1 MQKKLI
7 ALAVAGLAS
16 TAAFAQTN
24 VTIYGIVD
32 YGYAYRFDARGL
44 DATTNLLTNVGKPN
58 SASQFNSGQQS
69 GNRLGFK
76 GTEDLGNGLKAV
88 FLLEQGYQ
96 LDTGASASA
105 SSFYNRQAYVGL
117 SGGFGTVVG
126 GRLYTPH
133 YTFVSGL
140 DPFGAGTVGRY
151 NNVYS
156 IGASAVS
163 GSAFGNLTDPV
174 RVDNAL
180 AYISPSF
187 GGFTVTAA
195 MSNNAS
201 GDDSNSNNAQNNS
214 VYALLGQYTGG
225 AFTIGANYHYIAGG
239 SSVSSSPTTTA
250 TLPLSATNPSLNT
263 AGDTLTWTGV
273 RLATPTVWNSNP
285 INNVQNFTLGGSYD
299 FKVAKVMA
307 LYSWNNIDFDPLGGK
322 DIALNNYMLGATVP
336 FGKFTGKGSY
346 IYSDGNTAA
355 GGDAQQLALG
365 LDYNLSKR
373 TNLYSAYSWID
384 NSDKR
389 INGVGDA
396 SNSGSYSSGNG
407 YPGGVWQQGFQVGVR
422 HMF

>member
-24 VTIYGIVD
+24 VTIYGLVD
-32 YGYAYRFDARGL
+32 YGYAYRFDARGVDSL
-44 DATTNLLTNVGKPN
+44 VNGISANKPG
-58 SASQFNSGQQS
+58 SASQLNGGQQS

-88 FLLEQGYQ
+88 FLLEQGFN
-96 LDTGASASA
+96 LDTGSSASTD
-105 SSFYNRQAYVGL
+105 SFYNRQAYAGL

-156 IGASAVS
+156 IGAGAVA

-187 GGFTVTAA
+187 GGFTVTGAF
-195 MSNNAS
+195 SNNAS
-201 GDDSNSNNAQNNS
+201 GNDSTGNNAQNNT
-214 VYALLGQYTGG
+214 VMAILGKYDNGPL
-225 AFTIGANYHYIAGG
+225 TIGANYHYIAGG
-239 SSVSSSPTTTA
+239 SSVSTSPTSTVA
-250 TLPLSATNPSLNT
+250 SPFPAQCSLNA
-263 AGDTLTWTGV
+263 AGDTETCTGYV
-273 RLATPTVWNSNP
+273 ITNPTVWRSNP
-285 INNVQNFTLGGSYD
+285 IDNVQNFTLGGSYD

-307 LYSWNNIDFDPLGGK
+307 LYSWNNIDFTPLGGK

-336 FGKFTGKGSY
+336 FGKFVGKGSY

-396 SNSGSYSSGNG
+396 TANGSYSAGNG

>member
-32 YGYAYRFDARGL
+32 YGYSYRFDARGADSL
-44 DATTNLLTNVGKPN
+44 VNGVSLNKPG
-58 SASQFNSGQQS
+58 SSSQLNGGQQS

-88 FLLEQGYQ
+88 FLMEQGFN
-96 LDTGASASA
+96 LDTGAVQDTST
-105 SSFYNRQAYVGL
+105 FFNRQAYVGL
-117 SGGFGTVVG
+117 SGNFGTVVG

-156 IGASAVS
+156 PGAAATGVT
-163 GSAFGNLTDPV
+163 GGTFMDPV
-174 RVDNAL
+174 RVDNAI

-195 MSNNAS
+195 FSNNAA
-201 GDDSNSNNAQNNS
+201 GADSTNNNAQNNT

-225 AFTIGANYHYIAGG
+225 ALTVGANYHYIAGG
-239 SSVSSSPTTTA
+239 T
-250 TLPLSATNPSLNT
+250 SASWM
-263 AGDTLTWTGV
+263 DT
-273 RLATPTVWNSNP
+273 
-285 INNVQNFTLGGSYD
+285 IQNFTLGGSYD

-307 LYSWNNIDFDPLGGK
+307 LYSWNDIDYTLNGAGNAT
-322 DIALNNYMLGATVP
+322 INNYMLGATVP
-336 FGKFTGKGSY
+336 FGKFAAKGSY
-346 IYSDGNTAA
+346 IYSDGNTSA
-355 GGDAQQLALG
+355 GGDAQQIALG
-365 LDYNLSKR
+365 VDYNLSKR
-373 TNLYSAYSWID
+373 TNFYSAYSFID

-396 SNSGSYSSGNG
+396 MANGAYASQASSLQ
-407 YPGGVWQQGFQVGVR
+407 PAGVWQQGFQVGLR

>member
-24 VTIYGIVD
+24 VTIYGLVD
-32 YGYAYRFDARGL
+32 YGYAYRFDGRGL
-44 DATTNLLTNVGKPN
+44 DSTTNLINNAGKPN
-58 SASQFNSGQQS
+58 SASQLNGGQQS

-88 FLLEQGYQ
+88 FLLEQGFQ
-96 LDTGASASA
+96 LDTGASASS
-105 SSFYNRQAYVGL
+105 SSFYNRQAYAGL

-156 IGASAVS
+156 VAASAVA
-163 GSAFGNLTDPV
+163 GSAFGNLTDPI
-174 RVDNAL
+174 RVDNAV

-187 GGFTVTAA
+187 GGFTVTGAF
-195 MSNNAS
+195 SNNAS
-201 GDDSNSNNAQNNS
+201 GDDSVSNNSRNNT
-214 VYALLGQYTGG
+214 VYAVLGQFDSG
-225 AFTIGANYHYIAGG
+225 ALKLGANYHYIAMG
-239 SSVSSSPTTTA
+239 
-250 TLPLSATNPSLNT
+250 
-263 AGDTLTWTGV
+263 TG
-273 RLATPTVWNSNP
+273 LQA
-285 INNVQNFTLGGSYD
+285 IDNVQNFTLGGSFD

-307 LYSWNNIDFDPLGGK
+307 LYSWNEIDNSLATVK
-322 DIALNNYMLGATVP
+322 DVTLNNYMLGATVP
-336 FGKFTGKGSY
+336 FGKFAAKGSY
-346 IYSDGNTAA
+346 IYSDGNS
-355 GGDAQQLALG
+355 GIGDAQQLALG

-373 TNLYSAYSWID
+373 TNFYTAYSWID
-384 NSDKR
+384 NSGSR
-389 INGVGDA
+389 MNGVGDA
-396 SNSGSYSSGNG
+396 SNAGAYAGAGSAADQLTGTNG
-407 YPGGVWQQGFQVGVR
+407 AYLPGVWQQGFQVGLR

>member
-32 YGYAYRFDARGL
+32 YGYAYRFDARGF
-44 DATTNLLTNVGKPN
+44 DAVSNQLNNAGKP
-58 SASQFNSGQQS
+58 SSSSQLNSGQQS

-88 FLLEQGYQ
+88 FLLEQGFA
-96 LDTGASASA
+96 LDTGRQGGAQSVPANADASNQPM
-105 SSFYNRQAYVGL
+105 FNRQAYAGL
-117 SGGFGTVVG
+117 SGGFGTMVG
-126 GRLYTPH
+126 GRLYTPY

-140 DPFGAGTVGRY
+140 DPFGAGTVGSYR
-151 NNVYS
+151 NAFS
-156 IGASAVS
+156 SAMQVS
-163 GSAFGNLTDPV
+163 NGTAFQSLTDPL

-187 GGFTVTAA
+187 GGFQVTGAF
-195 MSNNAS
+195 SNNANA
-201 GDDSNSNNAQNNS
+201 DDSSGNNS
-214 VYALLGQYTGG
+214 RNNTVYAVLGKYESG
-225 AFTIGANYHYIAGG
+225 ALTLGANYHYIAAGTTLN
-239 SSVSSSPTTTA
+239 PT
-250 TLPLSATNPSLNT
+250 LLVP
-263 AGDTLTWTGV
+263 GV
-273 RLATPTVWNSNP
+273 
-285 INNVQNFTLGGSYD
+285 NNVQNFTLGGSFD

-307 LYSWNNIDFDPLGGK
+307 LYSWSNTDIDNAGVPLTNIAGD
-322 DIALNNYMLGATVP
+322 ATLNNYMIGATVP
-336 FGKFTGKGSY
+336 FGKFAGKLSY

-355 GGDAQQLALG
+355 LGDAQQLAAG

-384 NSDKR
+384 NSQSR
-389 INGVGDA
+389 MAGVGDA
-396 SNSGSYSSGNG
+396 TVNGGSYTAASSGA
-407 YPGGVWQQGFQVGVR
+407 PWGGVFQQGFQVGLR

>member
-24 VTIYGIVD
+24 VTIYGLLD
-32 YGYAYRFDARGL
+32 YGYAYRFDGRGL
-44 DATTNLLTNVGKPN
+44 DSTTNLINNAGKPN
-58 SASQFNSGQQS
+58 SASMINGGQQS

-88 FLLEQGYQ
+88 FLMEQGW
-96 LDTGASASA
+96 LGDTGAMQSS

-156 IGASAVS
+156 VVAGAVP

-174 RVDNAL
+174 RVDNAV

-187 GGFTVTAA
+187 GGFTVTGAF
-195 MSNNAS
+195 SNNAS
-201 GDDSNSNNAQNNS
+201 GDDSASNNARNNT

-225 AFTIGANYHYIAGG
+225 ALTVGANYHYIAVG
-239 SSVSSSPTTTA
+239 
-250 TLPLSATNPSLNT
+250 
-263 AGDTLTWTGV
+263 TGLQAV
-273 RLATPTVWNSNP
+273 D
-285 INNVQNFTLGGSYD
+285 NVQNFTLGGSFD

-307 LYSWNNIDFDPLGGK
+307 LYSWNEIDYNSNLVK
-322 DIALNNYMLGATVP
+322 DMTLNNYMLGATVP
-336 FGKFTGKGSY
+336 FGKFTAKGSY
-346 IYSDGNTAA
+346 IYSDGNSQI
-355 GGDAQQLALG
+355 GDAQQLALG

-373 TNLYSAYSWID
+373 TNLYTAYSWID
-384 NSDKR
+384 NSGSR
-389 INGVGDA
+389 MNGVGDA
-396 SNSGSYSSGNG
+396 SNAGTYAGAGTAADQLTGTNG
-407 YPGGVWQQGFQVGVR
+407 AYLPGVWQQGFQFGVR
-422 HMF
+422 HQF

>member
-32 YGYAYRFDARGL
+32 YGYSYRFDGRGVDSL
-44 DATTNLLTNVGKPN
+44 VNGISANKPN
-58 SASQFNSGQQS
+58 SSSRLDSGLQS

-88 FLLEQGYQ
+88 FLLEQGFM
-96 LDTGASASA
+96 LDTGEQQGGGNNS
-105 SSFYNRQAYVGL
+105 YNRQAYAGL
-117 SGGFGTVVG
+117 SGKFGTVVG

-140 DPFGAGTVGRY
+140 DPFGAGTMGRY

-156 IGASAVS
+156 PAAGGASPVL
-163 GSAFGNLTDPV
+163 GGTLMDPV

-187 GGFTVTAA
+187 GGFTVTGAF
-195 MSNNAS
+195 SNNAG
-201 GDDSNSNNAQNNS
+201 GDDSNGNNAQNNT
-214 VYALLGQYTGG
+214 VYALLGKFDTG
-225 AFTIGANYHYIAGG
+225 ALSVGANYHYIALG
-239 SSVSSSPTTTA
+239 T
-250 TLPLSATNPSLNT
+250 SLQ
-263 AGDTLTWTGV
+263 AID
-273 RLATPTVWNSNP
+273 S
-285 INNVQNFTLGGSYD
+285 VQNFTLGGSYD

-307 LYSWNNIDFDPLGGK
+307 LYSYNDVDYSANGSGNATI
-322 DIALNNYMLGATVP
+322 NNYMLGATVP
-336 FGKFTGKGSY
+336 FGKFAAKGSY
-346 IYSDGNTAA
+346 IYSDGNTSA
-355 GGDAQQLALG
+355 GGDAQQVALG

-373 TNLYSAYSWID
+373 TNLYTAYAWID
-384 NSDKR
+384 NSDQR

-396 SNSGSYSSGNG
+396 SYSGGYSAQGSAADILAGTNG
-407 YPGGVWQQGFQVGVR
+407 AHPAGVWQQGFQVGIR

>member
-24 VTIYGIVD
+24 VTIYGLVD
-32 YGYAYRFDARGL
+32 YGYAYRFDGRGL
-44 DATTNLLTNVGKPN
+44 DSTTNLINNAGKPN
-58 SASQFNSGQQS
+58 SASQLNGGQQS

-88 FLLEQGYQ
+88 FLLEQGFQ
-96 LDTGASASA
+96 SDTGASASS
-105 SSFYNRQAYVGL
+105 SSFFNRQAYVGL
-117 SGGFGTVVG
+117 SGGFGTAVG

-156 IGASAVS
+156 PGAAFANTTNL
-163 GSAFGNLTDPV
+163 GSLMDPV
-174 RVDNAL
+174 RVDNAI

-187 GGFTVTAA
+187 GGFTVTGAF
-195 MSNNAS
+195 SNNAG
-201 GDDSNSNNAQNNS
+201 GDDSTGNNAKNNT
-214 VYALLGQYTGG
+214 VYAVLGQFTGG
-225 AFTIGANYHYIAGG
+225 GLTVGANYHYIAVGTAAYNA
-239 SSVSSSPTTTA
+239 TTNA
-250 TLPLSATNPSLNT
+250 L
-263 AGDTLTWTGV
+263 
-273 RLATPTVWNSNP
+273 LAVPANAVD
-285 INNVQNFTLGGSYD
+285 NVQNFTLGGAYD

-307 LYSWNNIDFDPLGGK
+307 LYSWNNVDVAAAGGK
-322 DIALNNYMLGATVP
+322 DAAINNYMLGATVP
-336 FGKFTGKGSY
+336 FGKFAAKGSY

-373 TNLYSAYSWID
+373 TNLYTAYSWID
-384 NSDKR
+384 NSQQR
-389 INGVGDA
+389 MNGVGDA
-396 SNSGSYSSGNG
+396 SASGGYASQGTAAEQLTGANGG
-407 YPGGVWQQGFQVGVR
+407 YPAGVWQQGFQMGVR